1 MPVVFHLATSAHS
14 SHPNSRKKPE
24 MRHRP
29 WPASPKADATPA
41 LNTSCKPSANHPE
54 KNPAAPSNLSLRNES
69 PAPPLP
75 APPSS
80 SRIHQSREYARDSK
94 QIGSLCPRVSTPD

>member
-14 SHPNSRKKPE
+14 SHPSFRTKSE
-24 MRHRP
+24 TRRRP

-54 KNPAAPSNLSLRNES
+54 KNPAAPSNSSLRNES
-69 PAPPLP
+69 PAPPLL
-75 APPSS
+75 APPSP
-80 SRIHQSREYARDSK
+80 SRIHQSRECDRDSK
-94 QIGSLCPRVSTPD
+94 QTGYL